1 MQTQPTQIRTS
12 GITSTADLFCLQ
24 PWETD
29 HAWPQILRL
38 VDQALQS
45 TITPITTDEVYA
57 ALRDRKAVLWG
68 LRNGYRITAVWIT
81 RIEQNAEHKW
91 GVVWIAAGSD
101 LQRGLEEFARFT
113 EPYFK
118 ENGCEFI
125 EVIGRKGW
133 KKALTGFDEVGVR
146 LIKRL

>member
-1 MQTQPTQIRTS
+1 MQTQPTQTRTF
-12 GITSTADLFCLQ
+12 GITSTAELFCLRH
-24 PWETD
+24 WEVWD
-29 HAWPQILRL
+29 AWPYVFPL
-38 VDQALQS
+38 VHKALQS
-45 TITPITTDEVYA
+45 TVTPITTYEVLA
-57 ALRDRKAVLWG
+57 ALRERKAVLWG
-68 LRNGYRITAVWIT
+68 LRDGDQISAIWIT
-81 RIEQNAEHKW
+81 QIEQNAEHKW
-91 GVVWIAAGSD
+91 GVVWIAAGEG
-101 LQRGLEEFARFT
+101 LERGLEEFERFT